1 MSAFSWFNVPRVMA
15 RAYSEWQMGVERDQI
30 DRDEMVRMLVEIRD
44 FRSDLA
50 AFAKDV
56 ERELLARAGERRWVV
71 EELGEVAVR
80 KNTKRSRWDNEGLTA
95 KVVALALDERVLD
108 ESTGEY
114 ESAHAAVAR
123 VLSEC
128 SRPSWRLTPL
138 RARNVQ
144 IDEYCEQEDAGWS
157 VELPPRRDG

>member
-1 MSAFSWFNVPRVMA
+1 MSDHENLVNEIYHEMSRGD
-15 RAYSEWQMGVERDQI
+15 YERD
-30 DRDEMVRMLVEIRD
+30 DYVHLLVWIRD
-44 FRSDLA
+44 LRTDLA
-50 AFAKDV
+50 ALAKDV
-56 ERELLARAGERRWVV
+56 EKELLANAGERRWVV
-71 EELGEVAVR
+71 GNLGEVAIR
-80 KNTKRSRWDNEGLTA
+80 KSTKRSRWDNESLTA

-108 ESTGEY
+108 EHTGEY